1 MVRTLNNVTKECDSS
16 MLTGLMYHQPGDPIE
31 YLEMCLNKVREI
43 GGLEKV
49 RWDTFIIQERRTL
62 PPVGGSQGRRAIYR
76 SALSESHSLGHGRYD
91 CLPPIHQFSIESDTD
106 LSETDELIEEYV
118 VFDPSKPRPR
128 IILVI
133 GGPASGKGTQSMKIA
148 ERYGFIYIS
157 VGELLREK
165 MLHNASNN
173 RKWGLIA
180 KIITNGELAPQ
191 ETTITEI
198 KQQLMQHPDARG
210 FVIDGFPREVSQ
222 AICFD
227 DQICVPDL
235 VIFLACANCRLR
247 ERLQKRAEEGRPDNN
262 PKAIHRRLV
271 TFKQNAVPLVQ
282 YYQEK
287 SLIVTFDADREE
299 EEVFEDIRATVDG
312 KLIPSKQP
320 AAGPSE
326 LNLCLIAD
334 VSSDTEEQV
343 RDSASGEESLQEKLK
358 VTKIIFVIG
367 GPGSGKGSQCVKMME
382 KYGFTHLSTGNLLR
396 KEISNETERGNKIR
410 KIMIDGGLVPLGT
423 TLEILKDAMLENLQ
437 ETKGFMIDGY
447 PRTLKQ
453 AEAFDKSFTLPNIV
467 LLIDCSP
474 EVMKERLINRGQ
486 TSGRFDDNEVTIGKR
501 VESYFIDSVPVVK
514 HYESKGLLKKI
525 QGEGTEDDVFQN
537 ITAIID
543 EL

>member
-1 MVRTLNNVTKECDSS
+1 
-16 MLTGLMYHQPGDPIE
+16 MLTGLMYHQPEEPLD
-31 YLEMCLNKVREI
+31 YLENCLKKVREI

-49 RWDTFIIQERRTL
+49 RWDTFIVQERQAL
-62 PPVGGSQGRRAIYR
+62 PPVDGSQGRRAVYR
-76 SALSESHSLGHGRYD
+76 SALSESHSLSHCRYD
-91 CLPPIHQFSIESDTD
+91 RLPPIHQFSIESDTD

-148 ERYGFIYIS
+148 EHYGFNHIS

-191 ETTITEI
+191 ETTIMEI
-198 KQQLMQHPDARG
+198 KQQLMQQPDSQG

-235 VIFLACANCRLR
+235 VIYLACANGRLR
-247 ERLQKRAEEGRPDNN
+247 ERLEKRAVEGRPDNN
-262 PKAIHRRLV
+262 PKAIHRRLT
-271 TFKQNAVPLVQ
+271 TFKQNIVPLAQ
-282 YYQEK
+282 YYEEK
-287 SLIVTFDADREE
+287 CLIVTFDGDRMEQ
-299 EEVFEDIRATVDG
+299 EVFEDITLTVDRTLVPI
-312 KLIPSKQP
+312 KEPV
-320 AAGPSE
+320 AGPSTPDFGQ
-326 LNLCLIAD
+326 IAE
-334 VSSDTEEQV
+334 VSSDTEEQAGGIATA
-343 RDSASGEESLQEKLK
+343 DWSLQEKLK
-358 VTKIIFVIG
+358 LTKIIFVIG
-367 GPGSGKGSQCVKMME
+367 GPGSGKGSQCVKMTE

-396 KEISNETERGNKIR
+396 KEISNETDRGNKIK
-410 KIMIDGGLVPLGT
+410 KIMIEGGLVPLGT
-423 TLEILKDAMLENLQ
+423 TLEILKDAMLESLE

-453 AEAFDKSFTLPNIV
+453 AEAFDKSFTLPTVV

-474 EVMKERLINRGQ
+474 EVMKERLMNRGQ
-486 TSGRFDDNEVTIGKR
+486 TSDRFDDNEVTIRKR
-501 VESYFIDSVPVVK
+501 VDAYFIDSVPVVK

-525 QGEGTEDDVFQN
+525 QGEGTEDDVFQSV
-537 ITAIID
+537 TAIID